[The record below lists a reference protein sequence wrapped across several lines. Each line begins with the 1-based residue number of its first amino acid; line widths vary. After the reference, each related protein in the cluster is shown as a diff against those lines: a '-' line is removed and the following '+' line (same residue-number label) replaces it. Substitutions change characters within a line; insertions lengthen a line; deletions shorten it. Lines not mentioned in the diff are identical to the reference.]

1 MFKIEN
7 LSVSFEQKPILNKV
21 NLEVEENQWY
31 MILGPNG
38 VGKTTLVNAVA
49 GQIDDYGGSIF
60 FQGRNIKKMKP
71 KEKARSAGF
80 LTQHH
85 EATYGYTVQEIV
97 ELGRYPYHKG
107 MFYQEGAEDRQRV
120 DYALETTGMQDFRQ
134 RPVTT
139 LSGGELQRTYLAQLL
154 VQNPQV
160 MILDEPANHLDLSFE
175 ADFYRLIDDWRREEG
190 RCVIS
195 IMHDLTVAK
204 KYGDRALLL
213 GRDNQVHE
221 GRIDEVLSRA
231 RLQEVF
237 DVDVVEMM
245 RDRYELWTKKE

>member
-7 LSVSFEQKPILNKV
+7 LSVAFEQRPILDQI
-21 NLEVEENQWY
+21 NLEIEENQWY
-31 MILGPNG
+31 MVLGPNG
-38 VGKTTLVNAVA
+38 VGKTTLANAVA
-49 GQIDDYGGSIF
+49 GQIDYEGAVF
-60 FQGRNIKKMKP
+60 FQGRNIKKFYP
-71 KEKARSAGF
+71 KEKARSVGF

-97 ELGRYPYHKG
+97 ELGRYPYHQG
-107 MFYQEGAEDRQRV
+107 MFYQESARDRDRV
-120 DYALETTGMQDFRQ
+120 DYALEVTGMQDFRQ

-154 VQNPQV
+154 AQNPHV

-175 ADFYRLIDDWRREEG
+175 TDFYRLIDDWRREEG

-195 IMHDLTVAK
+195 IMHDLTVAR

-213 GRDNQVHE
+213 GKDNQVHE
-221 GRIDEVLSRA
+221 GRIDEVLSRT

-237 DVDVVEMM
+237 DVDVVELM